1 MASRPLLSLRVWL
14 QSTSLLAVLAGYSC
28 LFAISSGFAEAER
41 LDRHKQLIVSITQGL
56 QSGSL
61 QLPLPAGFGVEA
73 LQVDSSDASPPNQRS
88 AADGSIWL
96 VSRSSTSSQ
105 TQAGVLEVRQNIT
118 ASVQR
123 QHRSQLLLVAAA
135 GVSAL
140 FTSLLLRIVLWR
152 GLIQPLRGLTRE
164 LSALS
169 ADSLGQRTLDPVGQS
184 QELQPIVQAFN
195 NLQQRLASAWQRER
209 SFVDGVAHELR
220 TPITVIS
227 SHAQS
232 LQRDAEVPSRSA
244 LKLIAQE
251 TQRMAA
257 LITVMLDFARGDS
270 GRLRLDIQ
278 SLDPEVLLLDAYERL
293 QLINP
298 QRLCLAA
305 ANNNCLGLVH
315 ADQERVQ
322 QCLAA
327 LVENAMQYS
336 DGEVEL
342 AVDDLD
348 HSAVL
353 HVRDRG
359 PGIAEDERAQVV
371 ERFARGSASI
381 GKRGSGIGLATV
393 TMLMQAM
400 GGELVIGDVPGGGA
414 DMQLRF
420 KISGRQPLP

>member
-1 MASRPLLSLRVWL
+1 MWL

-41 LDRHKQLIVSITQGL
+41 LDRHNQLVASITQGL

-61 QLPLPAGFGVEA
+61 QLPLSAGLGVEA
-73 LQVDSSDASPPNQRS
+73 LLVDSSDASPPNKRF
-88 AADGSIWL
+88 ATDGSIWL
-96 VSRSSTSSQ
+96 VSRSSSSSQ

-123 QHRSQLLLVAAA
+123 QHRNQLLLVAAA

-140 FTSLLLRIVLWR
+140 FTSVLLRIVLWR
-152 GLIQPLRGLTRE
+152 GLMQPLRGLTRE

-169 ADSLGQRTLDPVGQS
+169 ADSLGQRTINPVGQS
-184 QELQPIVQAFN
+184 QELQPIVQEFN

-220 TPITVIS
+220 TPITVVS

-232 LQRDAEVPSRSA
+232 LQLDAEVPSRSA
-244 LKLIAQE
+244 LELIAQE
-251 TQRMAA
+251 TQRMAT
-257 LITVMLDFARGDS
+257 LITVMLDFARVDS
-270 GRLRLDIQ
+270 GRLHLDLQ
-278 SLDPEVLLLDAYERL
+278 PLDPEALLLDAYERL
-293 QLINP
+293 QLVNP
-298 QRLCLAA
+298 KRLRLAA
-305 ANNNCLGLVH
+305 ANENSLGHVH

-342 AVDDLD
+342 AVGELGQ
-348 HSAVL
+348 AVVL

-359 PGIAEDERAQVV
+359 PGIREDERALVV

-393 TMLMQAM
+393 TMLMHAM
-400 GGELVIGDVPGGGA
+400 GGELVISDTPGGGA

-420 KISGRQPLP
+420 KSSGSQLLP